1 MPLFMFNLPPQVFAL
16 GDVQTVALLLGLE
29 ILLSADNAIILAVLV
44 RHLPEDQQKRALFY
58 GLAGAFFFRG
68 IAILCA
74 VWISGL
80 WWFQLIGAAYL
91 IFICVK
97 HFMSHGGGEK
107 KLKAKEAGFWATVFY
122 VELTD
127 VAFAVDSVLVAIAVE
142 KRPEKFWVVFT
153 GAMIGVFAL
162 RWAAGIFLK
171 LLKKFPILDH
181 MAFILVGWAGL
192 KLLFLSVHTFE
203 VFYKDSNPGK
213 SLPFH
218 VPVMEPGVFWGGVVA
233 IVLAAVLIARKQ
245 GATPDFE
252 LIEEI
257 EEIREEL
264 EGTFTE
270 DDGIE
275 RPTFEQ
281 TNPGAEALIS
291 EKDLGKPEEI
301 ADSGVMDAPEDHSKS
316 PDQP

>member
-1 MPLFMFNLPPQVFAL
+1 
-16 GDVQTVALLLGLE
+16 
-29 ILLSADNAIILAVLV
+29 
-44 RHLPEDQQKRALFY
+44 
-58 GLAGAFFFRG
+58 
-68 IAILCA
+68 
-74 VWISGL
+74 
-80 WWFQLIGAAYL
+80 
-91 IFICVK
+91 
-97 HFMSHGGGEK
+97 
-107 KLKAKEAGFWATVFY
+107 
-122 VELTD
+122 
-127 VAFAVDSVLVAIAVE
+127 
-142 KRPEKFWVVFT
+142 
-153 GAMIGVFAL
+153 
-162 RWAAGIFLK
+162 
-171 LLKKFPILDH
+171 

-252 LIEEI
+252 LIEKI

-291 EKDLGKPEEI
+291 EKDLGKPEDI
-301 ADSGVMDAPEDHSKS
+301 ADSGVMDATDDHSKS

>member
-1 MPLFMFNLPPQVFAL
+1 MFNLPPQVFAL
-16 GDVQTVALLLGLE
+16 GDIQTVALLLGLE

-68 IAILCA
+68 LAILCA
-74 VWISGL
+74 VWIAGL

-97 HFMSHGGGEK
+97 HFLSHGGGEK
-107 KLKAKEAGFWATVFY
+107 KLKTKEAGFWATVFY

-162 RWAAGIFLK
+162 RWAAGMFLK
-171 LLKKFPILDH
+171 LLKKYPILDH

-192 KLLFLSVHTFE
+192 KLFFLAGHTFE
-203 VFYKDSNPGK
+203 AFYKSSNPGK

-233 IVLAAVLIARKQ
+233 IVLAAVLIAQKQ
-245 GATPDFE
+245 GASGYTE
-252 LIEEI
+252 TLEEA

-264 EGTFTE
+264 EGTFTD
-270 DDGIE
+270 DDGISK
-275 RPTFEQ
+275 PTFDAV
-281 TNPGAEALIS
+281 NPGSEALVTS
-291 EKDLGKPEEI
+291 SDLGEVEKVS
-301 ADSGVMDAPEDHSKS
+301 DSGLMDTPTDS
-316 PDQP
+316 PTDTPSSTDQT

>member
-1 MPLFMFNLPPQVFAL
+1 
-16 GDVQTVALLLGLE
+16 
-29 ILLSADNAIILAVLV
+29 
-44 RHLPEDQQKRALFY
+44 
-58 GLAGAFFFRG
+58 
-68 IAILCA
+68 
-74 VWISGL
+74 
-80 WWFQLIGAAYL
+80 
-91 IFICVK
+91 
-97 HFMSHGGGEK
+97 
-107 KLKAKEAGFWATVFY
+107 
-122 VELTD
+122 
-127 VAFAVDSVLVAIAVE
+127 
-142 KRPEKFWVVFT
+142 
-153 GAMIGVFAL
+153 
-162 RWAAGIFLK
+162 
-171 LLKKFPILDH
+171 
-181 MAFILVGWAGL
+181 
-192 KLLFLSVHTFE
+192 
-203 VFYKDSNPGK
+203 
-213 SLPFH
+213 
-218 VPVMEPGVFWGGVVA
+218 MEPGVFWGGVVA

-245 GATPDFE
+245 GATPDSE